1 MTLFSTLRALSL
13 VSFGL
18 AASFVS
24 AGGPPQPGDLDVTFS
39 GDGWMAPSV
48 TANNDGA
55 DIGALPDGRLVFVI
69 AAAST
74 PDLVAVGVSS
84 GDGAASDG
92 NGFILDLGTGPI
104 ATVPTALAVQPDGKV
119 VIVGRTGEN
128 PSRAFVLRV
137 VIGTAFDITVDGGF
151 GTNGWTVLSAAQSLR
166 LNDVVLDGNGRIV
179 AAGGADLAGGDTDF
193 LVVRLTATG
202 QPDNTFDGDG
212 RKTIS
217 FGGATTFP
225 EEATA
230 VAIDASFRVVV
241 AGRAATLSAAGG
253 EFAVCRLLGDQL
265 GAFDNTFSGDGRLLV
280 GFDLGGDKADE
291 ADGLA
296 LDAQGRILVAGRARD
311 SDGSGHVAALLRLT
325 GTGVLDTDFSTD
337 GRVTSLFGLGGANDS
352 ALGKD
357 VLATREGTVLLL
369 GERLTLDL
377 TSSDLGLSAFD
388 ANGNADT
395 TYGFLGSRIYN
406 LGGYETMRNATL
418 SAGRPLVMGDQ
429 NTAGLIVRLHR
440 DQIFADGFEST
451 DTSEW
456 TLSVP

>member
-1 MTLFSTLRALSL
+1 MTSCSTLRALLL

-18 AASFVS
+18 AATSVS
-24 AGGPPQPGDLDVTFS
+24 AGGAPEPGDLDATFS
-39 GDGWMAPSV
+39 GDGWLPVSV

-55 DIGALPDGRLVFVI
+55 DIATLPDGRLVFVI

-119 VIVGRTGEN
+119 VIVGRTGES

-137 VIGTAFDITVDGGF
+137 VVGAAFDVTVDSGF
-151 GTNGWTVLSAAQSLR
+151 GTSGWTVLSAAQSLR
-166 LNDVVLDGNGRIV
+166 LNDVALDGLGRVV
-179 AAGGADLAGGDTDF
+179 AVGGADLAGGDTDF

-202 QPDNTFDGDG
+202 QPDNSFDGDG
-212 RKTIS
+212 RRTFAFS
-217 FGGATTFP
+217 AASTFP

-230 VAIDASFRVVV
+230 VGIDSSNRVVA
-241 AGRAATLSAAGG
+241 AGRAATTSAAGG
-253 EFAVCRLLGDQL
+253 EFAVCRLLETNG
-265 GAFDNTFSGDGRLLV
+265 GFDNTFSGDGRLLV
-280 GFDLGGDKADE
+280 GFDLGGDDADE

-325 GTGVLDTDFSTD
+325 DIGVLDTDFSTD

-357 VLATREGTVLLL
+357 VLVTREGTVLLL

-388 ANGNADT
+388 TSGNFDP
-395 TYGFLGSRIYN
+395 TYGFLGSRTYN
-406 LGGYETMRNATL
+406 LGGYETLRNATL
-418 SAGRPLVMGDQ
+418 VAGRVLLMGDQ
-429 NTAGLIVRLHR
+429 NTAGLVVRLHR